1 MFLVVGLGNPGK
13 EYEDTRHNIGFKV
26 VDNIAK
32 EYNIEINRQKFKGTY
47 GEGFING
54 EKVMLLKPTTYMNLS
69 GESVREVVDFYNLE
83 NDEILIIYDDISL
96 EVGKLRIREKG
107 SAGGH
112 NGIKSIIAHLGS
124 DVFPRIKVGVGQPN
138 TDLVKH
144 VLGRFTKEEMTILDE
159 SIEAATK
166 ATVEIIK
173 NDAKTAMNQYNGFKA
188 STIS

>member
-1 MFLVVGLGNPGK
+1 MFLIVGLGNPGK

-32 EYNIEINRQKFKGTY
+32 EYNIEINRQKFKGAY

-54 EKVMLLKPTTYMNLS
+54 KKVMLLKPTTYMNLS
-69 GESVREVVDFYNLE
+69 GESVREVLDFYNLE
-83 NDEILIIYDDISL
+83 SNEILVIYDDISL
-96 EVGKLRIREKG
+96 DVGRLRIREKG

-112 NGIKSIIAHLGS
+112 NGIKSIIAHVGN
-124 DVFPRIKVGVGQPN
+124 DIFPRIKVGVGQPN
-138 TDLVKH
+138 LNLVKH

-166 ATVEIIK
+166 AAAEIIK
-173 NDAKTAMNQYNGFKA
+173 GDIKTAMNQFNGFKA